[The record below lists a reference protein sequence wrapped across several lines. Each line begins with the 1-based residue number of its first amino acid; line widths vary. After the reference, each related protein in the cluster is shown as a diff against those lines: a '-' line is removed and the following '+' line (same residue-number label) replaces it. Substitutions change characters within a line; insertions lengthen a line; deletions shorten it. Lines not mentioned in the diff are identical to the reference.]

1 MPPKKRTRA
10 EVESEEEE
18 KSNNSEQQETVTSSR
33 AKRARVEKKEV
44 FKGSFGLKW
53 EAEEDTMYYLTSP
66 QIKHSK
72 KVVAVDMDD
81 TIVTPKSKA
90 KFAAGRADWRWL
102 FDEVKPKLIEL
113 NKDGWNIVIFTN
125 QAGVE
130 KGKTRIDDITGKI
143 LDLSEELG
151 FPLQACVATATNH
164 WRKPHTSMWDF
175 FVKTMRSG
183 AAVDMKESV
192 FVGDAA
198 GRPAGWKAGAKKD
211 FSCTDRAFA
220 HNIGLKFLTPDEYFK
235 GEKEVPFKWGGI
247 DPVEVLAEYKKKMPK
262 QLPKYAK
269 DEQELII
276 MVGQPASGKSTF
288 SNRFLVPHGY
298 VRVNRDTLKTPAK
311 CLAMVE
317 KALSEGKSAVV
328 DNTNPDPKSRAP
340 YLAAA
345 KKHKVPV
352 RCFVMKTPRELAEH
366 MNLFR
371 ERQSNGTVRRIPDV
385 GYAVFHKNF
394 ALPGKSEGYS
404 EVVEIDFMP
413 QFDDDQTEAWFK
425 SRQE

>member
-10 EVESEEEE
+10 QVESEDEA
-18 KSNNSEQQETVTSSR
+18 SNNNSEEEVVPARSSKR
-33 AKRARVEKKEV
+33 AKVEKKEV

-53 EAEEDTMYYLTSP
+53 EAEEDTMYYLTSSE
-66 QIKHSK
+66 IKPSK
-72 KVVAVDMDD
+72 KVAAFDMDD
-81 TIVTPKSKA
+81 TLVTPKSKA
-90 KFAAGRADWRWL
+90 KFASGRNDWRWL
-102 FDEVKPKLIEL
+102 FDEVVPKLKEIH
-113 NKDGWNIVIFTN
+113 KDGWNIVIFTN

-143 LDLSEELG
+143 LDLAEELG
-151 FPLQACVATATNH
+151 FPIQACVATATNH

-175 FVKTMRSG
+175 FVKTMRKG

-198 GRPAGWKAGAKKD
+198 GRQANWKAGAKKD

-220 HNIGLKFLTPDEYFK
+220 HNIGLKFLTPDEYFL
-235 GEKEVPFKWGGI
+235 GEKEVDFKWGGI
-247 DPVEVLAEYKKKMPK
+247 DPVQVLEEYKKKMPK

-328 DNTNPDPKSRAP
+328 DNTNPDAASRAP
-340 YLAAA
+340 YLNAA

-352 RCFVMKTPRELAEH
+352 RCFVMKTPRELADH

-385 GYAVFHKNF
+385 GYNMFNKKF
-394 ALPGKSEGYS
+394 AAPGKSEGYS
-404 EVVEIDFMP
+404 EVLEIDFMP
-413 QFDDDQTEAWFK
+413 QFDDDTVESWFK
-425 SRQE
+425 NRQE